1 MSLKNPHTNTCK
13 QVLIPACV
21 YYVLYTLVFVV
32 ADKLSTGE
40 PDLLWYTWGTQI
52 INVPALPQAKQSK
65 EKADKKKLVLVL
77 FYLFDHKLI

>member
-1 MSLKNPHTNTCK
+1 M
-13 QVLIPACV
+13 

-40 PDLLWYTWGTQI
+40 PDLLWYTRGTQI

-65 EKADKKKLVLVL
+65 ENADKKKTCSSIVL
-77 FYLFDHKLI
+77 FIWSQINLETTMKSQITSS

>member
-1 MSLKNPHTNTCK
+1 M
-13 QVLIPACV
+13 

-40 PDLLWYTWGTQI
+40 PDLLWYTRGTQI

-65 EKADKKKLVLVL
+65 ENADKKTCSSIVL
-77 FYLFDHKLI
+77 FIWSQINLETPMKSQITSS

>member
-1 MSLKNPHTNTCK
+1 M
-13 QVLIPACV
+13 

-40 PDLLWYTWGTQI
+40 PDLLWYTRGTQI

-65 EKADKKKLVLVL
+65 ENADKKKKLVLVL